1 MLRTLKSEYWDGVS
15 EQPQTWLR
23 IVFRLMDS
31 FVSKQLACSSCP
43 FEYSESMFRNS
54 LFTLLPP
61 PHGAGGGGG
70 EGGGHHSKKKEDG
83 TTMSQAHLL
92 AHQHGILLIIY
103 AYKSLYSACRGEVGA
118 GGMLKSIVPPASFA
132 ERAFCILKV
141 VVCELQ
147 VKPLR

>member
-31 FVSKQLACSSCP
+31 FVSKQLACSSSP
-43 FEYSESMFRNS
+43 FEYSESMFRDS
-54 LFTLLPP
+54 LFT
-61 PHGAGGGGG
+61 HGGGGGGGGGG
-70 EGGGHHSKKKEDG
+70 EHHSKAKEDG

-92 AHQHGILLIIY
+92 AHRHGILLIIY
-103 AYKSLYSACRGEVGA
+103 AYKLLYSACRGEVGA
-118 GGMLKSIVPPASFA
+118 GGVLKSIVPPASFA

-141 VVCELQ
+141 VVRELQ
-147 VKPLR
+147 VIPLR